1 MKFNYIIKRMLAF
14 LFDYAT
20 VNVLASVFIT
30 LSSDDLSRQVTE
42 YLTSSGNA
50 LVINDELMVL
60 MEKLFEALANDALYL
75 LTLFVVYYVIFAKL
89 MGGRTLGCRLF
100 AQKIVKND
108 GSNLTYSDLTVRMLF
123 TNLGMM
129 YLIIAVVFTF
139 FGFSTNLAMLL
150 FTLLILTYLG
160 FLVTNVIFLFVTST
174 TLVDMM
180 TKSKPLI
187 ILRQRKI

>member
-20 VNVLASVFIT
+20 VNILASLFIT
-30 LSSDDLSRQVTE
+30 LTSEDLSRQITE
-42 YLTSSGNA
+42 YWSSNGSS
-50 LVINDELMVL
+50 LVLNDELMEL

-75 LTLFVVYYVIFAKL
+75 LTLFVIYYVLIAKL
-89 MGGRTLGCRLF
+89 MGGRTLGCKLF

-108 GSNLTYSDLTVRMLF
+108 GSDLTYSDLTVRMLF

-129 YLIIAVVFTF
+129 YLITTVVFTF
-139 FGFSTNLAMLL
+139 FGFSTNLAILL
-150 FTLLILTYLG
+150 FTVLILTYSG
-160 FLVTNVIFLFVTST
+160 FVVTNVIFLFVTST

-187 ILRQRKI
+187 VLRQREI